1 MTNEL
6 IHVDEMFDDQEPDN
20 LVQYP
25 TYDQLDINLRA
36 IVSQDMKKHGW
47 QDDEAIQNRLE
58 YMLARPHMANLQP
71 TGKYGA
77 VRVSW
82 LAGHLWNPHGNP
94 RDKDFFGPKQAD
106 VMVVLSG
113 PLRMDIDN
121 GRYLSGSAGKLLKN
135 AFLKHGVDLED
146 AYVTGACKFYD
157 PYPNMN
163 SIPAAWQKAGM
174 WHLQQ
179 EILRVNPRY
188 ILVSGAKPLK
198 FLLGNKAKLY
208 SYQSAFTPYG
218 NSLLMACN
226 DIYGLLRDND
236 KMPGFTSSVRIF
248 CGGMSGMIEEDTE
261 HDYQYIWDADKLKQ
275 VVADSMDARVV
286 AIDCEWEG
294 ETPKDP
300 GSRLLTIQFSTKE
313 KQSDVV
319 VLWSNESQRGFAPSA
334 SVAVEILRPL
344 FTKPGIRIIG
354 QNFRADLEW
363 LLHHGLDLTDSFAAR
378 GFDTMLAAHALSEG
392 DDHDLMALTLRHTTM
407 GRYDYE
413 AQLLLDKGLRH
424 ADLPDA
430 VLHPYAAADTDALM
444 RIYPKLEQMMWDQH
458 CEECAK
464 RGVDPY
470 ESVYSTAHAELN
482 GKPYLATIWNN
493 FNFTIMPATS
503 PIKEV
508 EEQGMLV
515 DQERLE
521 SMAAIFCAKR
531 DDLLAELRQWVHDE
545 DFNPASSKQVAEVLF
560 GDPNI
565 NDGRYRLGHRPVK
578 ASGKRG
584 KGWEMAIRDKDVWWE
599 EGKGWTSRHIA
610 PSTDSETLGILAS
623 EYGCMFS
630 QKLKDYRAVHKMT
643 CSLLAEPYVDD
654 TDGEE
659 VYDKGIGAAMNADG
673 KVRTH
678 LSQMAETGRYKSYA
692 INLQNL
698 PKAKEGV
705 LSRIFVGEKL
715 PSVRSIIIPDP
726 GTVFIEADYQSAELF
741 TLAYIADDKEF
752 KKALDFRDEH
762 GKLVSFHTVSMIKY
776 FKLGKP
782 GMSDAEVLAKC
793 QELSDE
799 MDSGSAE
806 GKYLKGLRTAA
817 KSLSFGIPYGRGAR
831 AIWQAVKQQGVE
843 CELEEAQEW
852 VQGYAEGFPE
862 AWAYLQ
868 WCKNQ
873 VWNPGY
879 LINPYGRVR
888 HFSDVEDE
896 AIMAA
901 QEREST
907 NFPIQ
912 GTVADS
918 LSLALTRLY
927 RERNRL
933 GLRTRIV
940 LPIHDAIMLQ
950 APYDEIGEAT
960 RLLRWAMVEA
970 PGAVVPG
977 IGLRYGIDIEYAD
990 RWNEHIDAD
999 WLYDVSKG
1007 EVDIRK
1013 HDAA

>member
-261 HDYQYIWDADKLKQ
+261 HDYQYIWDAEKLKQ
-275 VVADSMDARVV
+275 VVADSMDAKVV

-363 LLHHGLDLTDSFAAR
+363 LLHHGLDLTDAFAAR

-444 RIYPKLEQMMWDQH
+444 RIYPKLEQLLWDQH
-458 CEECAK
+458 CEECAR

-470 ESVYSTAHAELN
+470 ENVFSPAHAELTS
-482 GKPYLATIWNN
+482 KTYVPSLWNN
-493 FNFTIMPATS
+493 FQFITMPVTA

-508 EEQGMLV
+508 EETGLLV

-521 SMAAIFCAKR
+521 YMASAFCEKR
-531 DDLLAELRQWVHDE
+531 DELLGELRQWIRDS
-545 DFNPASSKQVAEVLF
+545 DFNPSSSKQVADVLF
-560 GDPNI
+560 GDPSI
-565 NDGRYRLGHRPVK
+565 NDGKVRLGHRPIK
-578 ASGKRG
+578 TSGKRG
-584 KGWEMAIRDKDVWWE
+584 RGWDAVIKSKDVWWE
-599 EGKGWTSRHIA
+599 EGKGWVSRFIA
-610 PSTDSETLGILAS
+610 PSTDSESLGILAS
-623 EYGCMFS
+623 EYGCQFS
-630 QKLKDYRAVHKMT
+630 AKLKDYRAIHKMT
-643 CSLLAEPYVDD
+643 CSLLAEPYTDEV
-654 TDGEE
+654 DGEDK
-659 VYDKGIGAAMNADG
+659 YDKGIGASMQPDG
-673 KVRTH
+673 RVRTH
-678 LSQMAETGRYKSYA
+678 ISQMSDTQRHRSFRPNA
-692 INLQNL
+692 QNF

-705 LSRIFVGEKL
+705 LSKVFQGVKM
-715 PSVRSIIIPDP
+715 PSVRSIMIPKP
-726 GTVFIEADYQSAELF
+726 GCIFVEADFCSAELF
-741 TLAYIADDKEF
+741 TLAYLSNDKAF
-752 KKALDFRDEH
+752 KKALDFKDEN
-762 GKLVSFHTVSMIKY
+762 GKAVSYHTIAMGRFFS
-776 FKLGKP
+776 LHKP
-782 GMSDAEVLAKC
+782 NLTDAETLAWVK
-793 QELSDE
+793 EVDAE
-799 MDSGSAE
+799 MDSNSME
-806 GKYLKGLRTAA
+806 GKRLKALRTAG

-831 AIWQAVKQQGVE
+831 AIWQLVEQMGVE
-843 CELEEAQEW
+843 CTLEDAESW
-852 VQGYAEGFPE
+852 VQGYAEGFPD
-862 AWAYLQ
+862 AWKYLM
-868 WCKNQ
+868 WAKEQ

-879 LINPYGRVR
+879 LISPYGCIR
-888 HFSDVEDE
+888 HFSLVDDE

-901 QEREST
+901 QERAAL
-907 NFPIQ
+907 NHNIQ
-912 GTVADS
+912 STVAS
-918 LSLALTRLY
+918 ALNLSLIRLHK
-927 RERNRL
+927 ERN
-933 GLRTRIV
+933 LRNLSFRIA
-940 LPIHDAIMLQ
+940 LPIHDAILLEV
-950 APYDEIGEAT
+950 PYEEIGEAT
-960 RLLRWAMVEA
+960 RLLRWAMTEA
-970 PGAVVPG
+970 PGAEVPG
-977 IGLRYGIDIEYAD
+977 IGLRYDIDLSYET
-990 RWNEHIDAD
+990 RWNEAAD
-999 WLYDVSKG
+999 PEWLFDITKGDVN
-1007 EVDIRK
+1007 IRK
-1013 HDAA
+1013 GA